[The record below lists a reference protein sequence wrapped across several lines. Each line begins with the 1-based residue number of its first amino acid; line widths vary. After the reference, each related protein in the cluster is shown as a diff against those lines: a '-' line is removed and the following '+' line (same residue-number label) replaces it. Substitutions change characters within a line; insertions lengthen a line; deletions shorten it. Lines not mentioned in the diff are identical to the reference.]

1 MKRILPKIYLQR
13 GTNNWLYFAIGRWQ
27 PLAFFGA
34 SGWIAPSCKWIAVRF
49 FSELRRHWR
58 MRIASFALPLL
69 LCLLC
74 APLVGCP
81 SQNTDVLLVQTV
93 GLGVSEYFAAQGNTA
108 AATKS
113 TQLFGILSNDIA
125 NLKPGSD
132 ASLAEQA
139 GTDVVNFLASEE
151 PNSVPIAELDV
162 AITTVLGVIGD
173 FGVPP
178 SSVPTP
184 AVQAHIQGQPVPHTV
199 AQFKTAWNSIPG
211 NPALLK

>member
-1 MKRILPKIYLQR
+1 MKVIKTSIAIL
-13 GTNNWLYFAIGRWQ
+13 G
-27 PLAFFGA
+27 
-34 SGWIAPSCKWIAVRF
+34 
-49 FSELRRHWR
+49 
-58 MRIASFALPLL
+58 
-69 LCLLC
+69 CLLC
-74 APLVGCP
+74 APLAGCP

-93 GLGVSEYFAAQGNTA
+93 GLGVSEYFAAQGNTV

-139 GTDVVNFLASEE
+139 GNDVVNFLASEE

-162 AITTVLGVIGD
+162 AITTVLGLVGD
-173 FGVPP
+173 LGAPP
-178 SSVPTP
+178 SSVPSP

-211 NPALLK
+211 NPAPLK